1 MANLALKA
9 TPAVSADDC
18 LRTIIVAIISYWGLF
33 ALALP
38 VSNIDSNIYN
48 LARLAV
54 AENAGFWQTSAW
66 NSINQIV
73 FPWTFDAVHYPFLK
87 IGWGIAAPSFLCF
100 LGLVV
105 VVFDLVSKRWGTNV
119 GSWSV

>member
-1 MANLALKA
+1 MANVALKPA
-9 TPAVSADDC
+9 PAVSIFADEC
-18 LRTIIVAIISYWGLF
+18 LRAIIVAIIAYWGLF

-38 VSNIDSNIYN
+38 VSNSDSNIYN
-48 LARLAV
+48 LARLAI

-87 IGWGIAAPSFLCF
+87 IGWGMAAPSFLCLLLWPSLF
-100 LGLVV
+100 LANRAAAFG
-105 VVFDLVSKRWGTNV
+105 
-119 GSWSV
+119 